1 MWHDLMS
8 VGISYGE
15 KAVRTVLVYL
25 VILVLLRWGGKR
37 ELAQLNTF
45 DLVVMLLL
53 ANVVQNAIIG
63 PDNSVAG
70 AAFAAAVLLVVNALV
85 VRAASLSSRLGRLL
99 EGSPVVLARDGHW
112 LPSAVRRSGL
122 SRADL
127 DVAVKRQGG
136 DDVSEATTVSL
147 EPGGSLLVSLRE
159 GDQAADKNDV
169 AALRA
174 EIAALRQQ
182 LAHPRPGSGPG
193 SGSGTG
199 SGAGP

>member
-1 MWHDLMS
+1 MWQDLMS

-25 VILVLLRWGGKR
+25 VILVLLRWGGRR

-63 PDNSVAG
+63 PDNSVSG
-70 AAFAAAVLLVVNALV
+70 AAFGAAVLLAVNALV

-99 EGSPVVLARDGHW
+99 EGTPVILARDGQW
-112 LPSAVRRSGL
+112 LPSEVRRSGL
-122 SRADL
+122 NRADL

-136 DDVSEATTVSL
+136 DDVSETTSVSL
-147 EPGGSLLVSLRE
+147 EPSGSLLVSLRE

-174 EIAALRQQ
+174 EIAALRQE
-182 LAHPRPGSGPG
+182 LPHPGPG
-193 SGSGTG
+193 SGSG
-199 SGAGP
+199 AGTS

>member
-1 MWHDLMS
+1 MS
-8 VGISYGE
+8 AGIPYGE

-37 ELAQLNTF
+37 DLAQLNTF

-70 AAFAAAVLLVVNALV
+70 AAFGAAVLLVVNALL
-85 VRAASLSSRLGRLL
+85 VRVASLSSRFGRLL
-99 EGSPVVLARDGHW
+99 EGSPVVLARDGQW
-112 LPSAVRRSGL
+112 LPSAVKRSGL

-136 DDVSEATTVSL
+136 DDVSETTAVSL

-182 LAHPRPGSGPG
+182 LAHLGPG
-193 SGSGTG
+193 SGS
-199 SGAGP
+199 AGGPN

>member
-1 MWHDLMS
+1 MS
-8 VGISYGE
+8 AGISYGE
-15 KAVRTVLVYL
+15 KAMRTVLVYL
-25 VILVLLRWGGKR
+25 VVLVLLRWGGKR

-70 AAFAAAVLLVVNALV
+70 AAFGAAVLLAVNALL

-99 EGSPVVLARDGHW
+99 EGSPVVLARDGQW
-112 LPSAVRRSGL
+112 LPSEVRRSGL

-136 DDVSEATTVSL
+136 DDVSETTTVSL
-147 EPGGSLLVSLRE
+147 EPSGSLLVSLRD

-182 LAHPRPGSGPG
+182 LTHPGPG
-193 SGSGTG
+193 SGSG
-199 SGAGP
+199 AGPR

>member
-1 MWHDLMS
+1 MS
-8 VGISYGE
+8 AGISYGE
-15 KAVRTVLVYL
+15 KVVRTVLVYL
-25 VILVLLRWGGKR
+25 VILVLLRLSGKR

-70 AAFAAAVLLVVNALV
+70 AVFGAAVLLAVNALV
-85 VRAASLSSRLGRLL
+85 VRTASLSSRLGRLL
-99 EGSPVVLARDGHW
+99 EGSPVVLARDGQW
-112 LPSAVRRSGL
+112 LPSEIRRSGL

-136 DDVSEATTVSL
+136 DDVSETTTVSL
-147 EPGGSLLVSLRE
+147 EPSGSLLVSLRE

-182 LAHPRPGSGPG
+182 LTHPGPG
-193 SGSGTG
+193 SGTG
-199 SGAGP
+199 PR

>member
-1 MWHDLMS
+1 MWDDLMN

-37 ELAQLNTF
+37 EIAQLNTF

-63 PDNSVAG
+63 PDDSVAG
-70 AAFAAAVLLVVNALV
+70 AAFAAAVLLAVNTV
-85 VRAASLSSRLGRLL
+85 MVRAASLSSRLGRLL
-99 EGSPVVLARDGHW
+99 EGSPVVLARDGQW
-112 LPSAVRRSGL
+112 LPTAIRRSGL

-136 DDVSEATTVSL
+136 DDVSETTTVSL
-147 EPGGSLLVSLRE
+147 EPSGSLLVGLRK

-169 AALRA
+169 AALQA

-182 LAHPRPGSGPG
+182 LAHPGPG
-193 SGSGTG
+193 SS
-199 SGAGP
+199 SDAGPS

>member
-1 MWHDLMS
+1 MWHDLMTA
-8 VGISYGE
+8 GISYGE

-25 VILVLLRWGGKR
+25 VILLMLRWGGKR
-37 ELAQLNTF
+37 EIAQLNTF

-70 AAFAAAVLLVVNALV
+70 AVFGAAVLLAVNALV
-85 VRAASLSSRLGRLL
+85 VRAASLASRLGRLL
-99 EGSPVVLARDGHW
+99 EGSPVVLARDGQW
-112 LPSAVRRSGL
+112 LPAAIRRSGL
-122 SRADL
+122 SRSDL

-136 DDVSEATTVSL
+136 DDVSETTMVSL
-147 EPGGSLLVSLRE
+147 EPSGSLLVSLRE

-182 LAHPRPGSGPG
+182 LAHPGPG
-193 SGSGTG
+193 SRSD
-199 SGAGP
+199 AGPC